1 MQNLQGH
8 SSAFQFSILDFKTDR
23 DANSFVVI
31 MQVFQIFGPKEVMV
45 LAPYLAELYKFL
57 HDYWF

>member
-8 SSAFQFSILDFKTDR
+8 SSVFQFSILDFKIDR
-23 DANSFVVI
+23 DANLFIVI

-45 LAPYLAELYKFL
+45 LAPHLAELKKFTL
-57 HDYWF
+57 FLL

>member
-45 LAPYLAELYKFL
+45 LAP
-57 HDYWF
+57 

>member
-8 SSAFQFSILDFKTDR
+8 SSVSQFSILDFKTDR

-31 MQVFQIFGPKEVMV
+31 MQVFQMFGPREVMV
-45 LAPYLAELYKFL
+45 LVPY
-57 HDYWF
+57 

>member
-8 SSAFQFSILDFKTDR
+8 LSAFQFSILDFKTDR

-45 LAPYLAELYKFL
+45 LAP
-57 HDYWF
+57 